1 MAHHLNGPRGGRDH
15 RRAIGSLATD
25 NHLHSTASR
34 TPQMNQIARWIEL
47 VAFSSRWLVVP
58 FLLGLMVGLAAL
70 IFKFALKLVEFLLH
84 VKAADSTEII
94 TGLLGLVD
102 LTLTANL
109 VVIVICSSYENF
121 VAPIDYAE
129 HPGRP
134 HGLVRIGFAGL
145 RQKLLGSIVAIA
157 AVNVLEWFADIDR
170 QADSVKLAWVVAI
183 LLTFGVAMVLLAI
196 ADRLS
201 RDGGEL

>member
-1 MAHHLNGPRGGRDH
+1 
-15 RRAIGSLATD
+15 
-25 NHLHSTASR
+25 
-34 TPQMNQIARWIEL
+34 MNQIARWIKL
-47 VAFSSRWLVVP
+47 VVFSSRWLVVP

-70 IFKFALKLVEFLLH
+70 IFKFVLKLVEFVLH
-84 VKAADSTEII
+84 IQATDSTGII

-109 VVIVICSSYENF
+109 VVMVICSSYENF

-129 HPGRP
+129 HPGWP
-134 HGLVRIGFAGL
+134 LGLVRIGFAGL
-145 RQKLLGSIVAIA
+145 KQKLLGSIVAIA

-170 QADSVKLAWVVAI
+170 QADSLKLAWVVAI
-183 LLTFGVAMVLLAI
+183 LLTFAVTMVFLAI

-201 RDGGEL
+201 GDGREH